1 MLPCIIFLF
10 RLMPLG
16 NLHTSLTLQCTL
28 SKEAPWGKLKVVENK
43 TVMYEK
49 LVCEQRLLHILEPLE
64 ILHWFRGDTNC
75 A

>member
-1 MLPCIIFLF
+1 
-10 RLMPLG
+10 MPLG